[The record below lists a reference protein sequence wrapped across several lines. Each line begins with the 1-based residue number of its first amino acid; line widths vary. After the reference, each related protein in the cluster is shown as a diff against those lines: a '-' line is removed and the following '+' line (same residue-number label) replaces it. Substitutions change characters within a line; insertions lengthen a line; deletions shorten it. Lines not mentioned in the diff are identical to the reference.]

1 MAQRKILMALMGLE
15 IGGAETHVVELS
27 KELRRM
33 GYDIAVVSNGGVY
46 VAELEEAGI
55 CVYTA
60 AASSVSLEAV
70 PEGTSFRLEEGAAF
84 LIYLPGADVQ
94 SLPEAFSGFDGQDT
108 LPCWGVYFPAEEMA
122 FTCSQP

>member
-55 CVYTA
+55 RHYEAPMHRRNVRLMLK
-60 AASSVSLEAV
+60 SLL
-70 PEGTSFRLEEGAAF
+70 RLRRIIARELS
-84 LIYLPGADVQ
+84 LIHI
-94 SLPEAFSGFDGQDT
+94 
-108 LPCWGVYFPAEEMA
+108 
-122 FTCSQP
+122 